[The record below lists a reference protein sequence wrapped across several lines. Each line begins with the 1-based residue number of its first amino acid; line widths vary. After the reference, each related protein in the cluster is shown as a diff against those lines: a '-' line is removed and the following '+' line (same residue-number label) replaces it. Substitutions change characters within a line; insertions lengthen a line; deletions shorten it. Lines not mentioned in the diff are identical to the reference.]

1 MARGPHSSEI
11 MASQGL
17 FFFFYEET
25 SLKGPF
31 SIFQHTLKSCIFQW
45 YN

>member
-17 FFFFYEET
+17 FFFYEET
-25 SLKGPF
+25 SLKDLSQF
-31 SIFQHTLKSCIFQW
+31 LNIL
-45 YN
+45 